1 MRNHMIIQ
9 IDAEKNN
16 NVQNL
21 FMIKTLS
28 KLGRRNFVK
37 VIKNI
42 YRNPTAN
49 ITLKDKKTKVFC

>member
-1 MRNHMIIQ
+1 MIIQ

-28 KLGRRNFVK
+28 KLGRINFVK

-49 ITLKDKKTKVFC
+49 VTLKDKKTKVFY